1 MFKIIFTFVPFIFAL
16 SLVPLFAKPAKLRKR
31 NETAAL
37 AAFLACASKF
47 LGFRLLGG
55 DAFAPELPQPLI
67 WFWNWVYSGMCILF
81 ALSLALVPARLA
93 ARRFFEKASTR
104 RCWLVALP
112 AVALAASAVGVWNG
126 LRPPGV
132 TRFDLEFENL
142 PEELDGYR
150 IVHIT
155 DIHASAASRR
165 WRTEAIVR
173 AANSLDADL
182 ICLTG
187 DYVDGLSEDESRNLE
202 PIAKL
207 AAKDGVYA
215 VAGNHEYYFDTLG
228 WSKVYALWGIP
239 FLHNSCV
246 FPRPGLALSGVPDP
260 ACTCANLPPPN
271 PDKALSAATNGEF
284 RILLQHRPYANY
296 RELCGIDMS
305 EKCDLQLS
313 GHTHGGIAPAMNL
326 LVGQFNGGMVKG
338 LYLGSD
344 GRTIYVSQG
353 AGQWAGFP
361 IRFFNDPEI
370 AEITLK
376 KKKQRQVSV
385 KW

>member
-1 MFKIIFTFVPFIFAL
+1 MFKIVFMFVPFFFAL
-16 SLVPLFAKPAKLRKR
+16 SLVPLFARPAKRGKR
-31 NETAAL
+31 SETAMF

-55 DAFAPELPQPLI
+55 DAFAPELPQSLI
-67 WFWNWVYSGMCILF
+67 WFWNWAYSGMFILF
-81 ALSLALVPARLA
+81 ALSLALAPARLA
-93 ARRFFEKASTR
+93 AKRFFEKGSTR

-112 AVALAASAVGVWNG
+112 AIAMAASAVGIWNG
-126 LRPPGV
+126 LRPPDV
-132 TRFDLEFENL
+132 ARLELRFGNL
-142 PEELDGYR
+142 PDELDGYR

-173 AANSLDADL
+173 TANSLGADL

-187 DYVDGLSEDESRNLE
+187 DFADGLSRDESQNLE
-202 PIAKL
+202 PIGKL

-215 VAGNHEYYFDTLG
+215 VAGNHEYYFDTYG
-228 WSKVYALWGIP
+228 WSKAYASWGIP
-239 FLHNSCV
+239 FLHNTCV
-246 FPRPGLALSGVPDP
+246 FPRPRLALAGVPDP
-260 ACTCANLPPPN
+260 ACGNACLPPPN
-271 PDKALSAATNGEF
+271 PDKALSLAKKGEF
-284 RILLQHRPYANY
+284 RILLQHRPTINFKKLY
-296 RELCGIDMS
+296 GMGMS

-313 GHTHGGIAPAMNL
+313 GHTHGGIAPVMGL
-326 LVGQFNGGMVKG
+326 LVGRFNGGMVKG
-338 LYLGSD
+338 LYRGSD
-344 GRTIYVSQG
+344 GRAIYVSQG

-376 KKKQRQVSV
+376 KTAKQVSD